1 MPLSCHNAVNE
12 IKEHTQFTF
21 ALAGNP
27 NVGKSSI
34 FNRLTGMGVVTANYP
49 GKTVELNIAATH
61 LNGTAVGLV
70 DLPGTY
76 ALGAVSE
83 DQWVARQALLDHKLD
98 GVIVILDATNLAR
111 NLYMLL
117 QLIDMEFPVIV
128 ALNLVDQAEKIG
140 IKTDIKKFSELIGV
154 PVVPTVAIRGEGL
167 HQLVE
172 EAIKSVKS
180 RNGVSMPYRY
190 GQDVEQEIENL
201 AEVIR
206 ENMKDLPFG
215 LSPRAVS
222 ILLLEKDS
230 QFIEIIKK
238 IAGSEKVLESAEKAW
253 NEITEKHGEDAHLRL
268 IRERHGLAGSIT
280 QEVQEKTKK
289 GTLQAQLMWKA
300 CISPFCGMFILAGV
314 LASVFAFLF
323 YAGGFLSEIFDS
335 AWTSFIHPKLQYL
348 IYTVFGNGILGKIVI
363 WGPDAGI
370 QAALSVGIPYV
381 FTFYFILA
389 FLEDSG
395 YLNAMAFLTDRLM
408 HRIGLHGRAALAL
421 IAGGGCNVPAIVG
434 TRVLT
439 TMRERIIASFLIVL
453 TPCSAR
459 TAVIMGAVSLF
470 VGWQWALS
478 IYFISLAL
486 IVITGIGLNKLMP
499 GKSAGLVMEMFPF
512 RKPSLRTIMKK
523 TWFRFKEFVFV
534 AAPIILGGSLV
545 LGALYETGLIWK
557 LSAPMAPVVQGMLGL
572 PAIAGLTLLF
582 AVLRKELA
590 LQLLITLAMVQFGS
604 GAENLL
610 KFMTQRQIYVYTLVN
625 TIYVPCVA
633 TIAVIG
639 REIGW
644 KRAVIISLL
653 TTGIAVV
660 IGTIANQVLIAMG
673 Y

>member
-1 MPLSCHNAVNE
+1 MSLSCHNAVNE
-12 IKEHTQFTF
+12 VKEHTQFTF

-49 GKTVELNIAATH
+49 GKTVELNIATTH

-140 IKTDIKKFSELIGV
+140 IKTDIQKLSELIGA

-167 HQLVE
+167 HQLVD

-180 RNGVSMPYRY
+180 KNGAVRPYRY
-190 GQDVEQEIENL
+190 GQDIEQEIENL
-201 AEVIR
+201 AGFIK
-206 ENMKDLPFG
+206 ENIKDLPFG

-222 ILLLEKDS
+222 ILILEKDS
-230 QFIEIIKK
+230 QFIEVVKK
-238 IAGSEKVLESAEKAW
+238 IGGGEKVLDAAEKAW
-253 NEITEKHGEDAHLRL
+253 NEIAEKHGEDAHMRL

-300 CISPFCGMFILAGV
+300 CTSPFWGMFILAGV

-323 YAGGFLSEIFDS
+323 YAGGFLSSIFDKT
-335 AWTSFIHPKLQYL
+335 WTSFIHPKLQYL
-348 IYTVFGNGILGKIVI
+348 IFAVFGNGIPGKIVI

-478 IYFISLAL
+478 IYFISLAASCD
-486 IVITGIGLNKLMP
+486 TK
-499 GKSAGLVMEMFPF
+499 
-512 RKPSLRTIMKK
+512 
-523 TWFRFKEFVFV
+523 
-534 AAPIILGGSLV
+534 
-545 LGALYETGLIWK
+545 
-557 LSAPMAPVVQGMLGL
+557 
-572 PAIAGLTLLF
+572 
-582 AVLRKELA
+582 
-590 LQLLITLAMVQFGS
+590 
-604 GAENLL
+604 
-610 KFMTQRQIYVYTLVN
+610 
-625 TIYVPCVA
+625 
-633 TIAVIG
+633 
-639 REIGW
+639 
-644 KRAVIISLL
+644 
-653 TTGIAVV
+653 
-660 IGTIANQVLIAMG
+660 
-673 Y
+673 